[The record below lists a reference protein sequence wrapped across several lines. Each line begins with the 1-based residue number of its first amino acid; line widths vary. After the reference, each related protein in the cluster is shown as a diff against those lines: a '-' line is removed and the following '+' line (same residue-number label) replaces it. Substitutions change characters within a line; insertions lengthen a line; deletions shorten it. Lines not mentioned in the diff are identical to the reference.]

1 MYSHKA
7 FNDFWWKFLFS
18 LKEFL
23 IALSVIGSNQYYI
36 NFLCW
41 GSQGIH
47 TIQPLSLRSD
57 YVTQALTLVFC
68 CIVAWI
74 QPDISGCQQDFLA
87 VWRWNQFRTIKA
99 IFYRFSRGCKP
110 PENLCNCPR
119 KYTKMFK
126 TDSFVGNK
134 KCHAHLGA
142 RLADIGANF

>member
-57 YVTQALTLVFC
+57 YVTPALTLVFC

-74 QPDISGCQQDFLA
+74 QPDISGCQQDFLV
-87 VWRWNQFRTIKA
+87 VWKCNVVCKSRLRQFSQFLWQCIAMR
-99 IFYRFSRGCKP
+99 
-110 PENLCNCPR
+110 R
-119 KYTKMFK
+119 KNRSN
-126 TDSFVGNK
+126 DSFSSFGK
-134 KCHAHLGA
+134 
-142 RLADIGANF
+142 DF